1 MKNASVNKKGV
12 VVVVAQPADRLL
24 LSPEVCGSGLVIG
37 EFFKNIYLL
46 STVPI
51 EKMKIKKKRPGMPIF
66 KKRKDIKNVEKLF

>member
-1 MKNASVNKKGV
+1 M
-12 VVVVAQPADRLL
+12 AQPADRLL

-51 EKMKIKKKRPGMPIF
+51 EKMKIKKKRPGMPIL
-66 KKRKDIKNVEKLF
+66 KREKT